1 MNKATYSGSFL
12 LGACLALT
20 LLPAAA
26 QGPAYSV
33 TERGAFYRVR
43 QATLSATNKV
53 TGEVVQ
59 QVQSYTELGDG
70 LNYLTNGQWAEAQD
84 LIELTPSGAAAVHGQ
99 MTASFSRD
107 ITRAGA
113 ITLTTP
119 SGLVFQSHP
128 LGLYYADAVSGKV
141 ARLGSVQ
148 SSAGVLY
155 RPNVLVFTNV
165 LAGLNADLM
174 LVWAKGGF
182 QQSLVLNQAPPA
194 PESFGFSNATCR
206 VQFWSAMDAC
216 PAPLEQRPVRLRSG
230 LIDNLLI
237 FPDCWFPVGSASA
250 LMGSPLPAP
259 GQAAQVPLSSP
270 SGTDAIDTAKSLVSI
285 AGQQVLIREV
295 NYTNLLPAFNGLSQ
309 AAPPVSPRTV
319 EPAARSQLL
328 PSPGRAKPQDLPI
341 QAASTPYLVR
351 GVVLNGPQLSGST
364 NSYTFISG
372 ATYCISNSFTV
383 GPGAATFQPN
393 ACLKFASGA
402 WLLVSGP
409 VSFPASGSNVVF
421 TSVNDDAYGAV
432 IINSTAMPD
441 YAASRALWMYY
452 QTNTSTIQNA
462 LFRWAQI
469 GLEYNENGGV
479 QNRPAL
485 RSAFFQDSLIGVYAY
500 VPGDT
505 LYLSGVSECNVVTP
519 ISSCLDCGSVSGSM
533 TTNCVVSVALVND
546 PAQDS
551 GDTDATH
558 DINKNSE
565 SECTFILAH
574 GSSTIVA
581 AFSDTHLDEY
591 GYGQNAT
598 NFPGIAAP
606 RSTWWARSTDGG
618 ASFADANPLPP
629 NPQTN
634 AWTGDAP
641 NPAMAYDPGYPTG
654 PNGTVYLLANCSREP
669 ATWMGFRLWTSANL
683 GRTFSLLNTNVPGG
697 AWGISNVDRPMIK
710 ANTSTHD
717 LYAAGLGTSGTNTGA
732 FAAHS
737 GNGGAN
743 WNLYQFFDVH
753 ATWCDIVIT
762 PGGAVYVTW
771 VAYTND
777 ATFTYFTNRLRYAWL
792 VPGSNS
798 WSGPEDF
805 GITLNSQLQWG
816 YRHALRFNGDT
827 NTDYFLTPPFPRA
840 AFANG
845 HLYLVYSDLPYVGST
860 IDQGDIF
867 LAEAAPNA
875 DGSLNLTG
883 LLTVNNDHT
892 QTDQWDPAIAAKPGG
907 TELFIGY
914 YSRQNDPASNSLI
927 TAYGALGNVAN
938 GLTKATFVCFPI
950 STNSFPPLFNGT
962 NAPASMQFDP
972 VYPPS
977 VGVCF
982 DQYARAVCLPG
993 AGRPACP
1000 TNSRYLVY
1008 NSNWFQDDNTWA
1020 DADTNYF
1027 YYAWCD
1033 RSRTWTNSMTL
1044 TNTIYGQPRPDADV
1058 KIAKI
1063 RQ

>member
-1 MNKATYSGSFL
+1 MNQATHPCSLL

-26 QGPAYSV
+26 QGPVYSV

-43 QATLSATNKV
+43 QAILSATNNV

-70 LNYLTNGQWAEAQD
+70 LNYLTNGEWAEAQD
-84 LIELTPSGAAAVHGQ
+84 LIELTPGGAAAVHGQ

-155 RPNVLVFTNV
+155 PPNVLVFTNV
-165 LAGLNADLM
+165 LAGLSADLV

-182 QQSLVLNQAPPA
+182 QQGLVLNQAPPA

-216 PAPLEQRPVRLRSG
+216 PRPLEQRPVLLRSG
-230 LIDNLLI
+230 LIDSLLI
-237 FPDCWFPVGSASA
+237 FPDCWFPAGSASA

-259 GQAAQVPLSSP
+259 GQAADVRLSSP
-270 SGTDAIDTAKSLVSI
+270 SATDAIATAKSLVSI
-285 AGQQVLIREV
+285 AGQRVLIREV
-295 NYTNLLPAFNGLSQ
+295 NYTNLLPAFNGLSR
-309 AAPPVSPRTV
+309 AAPPVRPRTV
-319 EPAARSQLL
+319 EPAARGQLL

-364 NSYTFISG
+364 NSYTFIGG

-393 ACLKFASGA
+393 ACLKFAPGA

-432 IINSTAMPD
+432 ITDSTAMPD

-452 QTNTSTIQNA
+452 QTNATTIQNA

-469 GLEYNENGGV
+469 GLEYNENGSV

-485 RSAFFQDSLIGVYAY
+485 SASFFQDSLIGIYPY
-500 VPGDT
+500 LPNDT
-505 LYLSGVSECNVVTP
+505 LYLSRVSECNVVTP
-519 ISSCLDCGSVSGSM
+519 ISSCVYCGSISGSM
-533 TTNCVVSVALVND
+533 TTNCVASVALVNN

-551 GDTDATH
+551 GDTDPTH
-558 DINKNSE
+558 DVNKNSE
-565 SECTFILAH
+565 SECAFILANN
-574 GSSTIVA
+574 SSTIVA

-618 ASFADANPLPP
+618 ASFANATPLPP

-634 AWTGDAP
+634 SWTGDAP

-654 PNGTVYLLANCSREP
+654 ANGTVYLLANCSREP
-669 ATWMGFRLWTSANL
+669 ATWMGFRLWTSANA

-697 AWGISNVDRPMIK
+697 AWGISNVDRPMVK
-710 ANTSTHD
+710 VNTSTHD
-717 LYAAGLGTSGTNTGA
+717 LYVAGRAATGDTGVI

-737 GNGGAN
+737 PTGGTNWDRCQIFDANGQ
-743 WNLYQFFDVH
+743 WS
-753 ATWCDIVIT
+753 DIAIT
-762 PGGAVYVTW
+762 PGGVVYVTW
-771 VAYTND
+771 VTLTRGTNGSY
-777 ATFTYFTNRLRYAWL
+777 ANSIRYAWL
-792 VPGSNS
+792 VPGSAR
-798 WSGPEDF
+798 WSGPADF
-805 GITLNSQLQWG
+805 GITLNSVLYGG
-816 YRHALRFNGDT
+816 YRQALRFNGDT
-827 NTDYFLTPPFPRA
+827 NTDWFETLPFPRA

-845 HLYLVYSDLPYVGST
+845 HLYLVYSDLPYVRLDDRPGRHFPGRGGPQRRRLTQPDRADHGQQRPHADRPMGPRHSGEAW
-860 IDQGDIF
+860 GD
-867 LAEAAPNA
+867 
-875 DGSLNLTG
+875 
-883 LLTVNNDHT
+883 
-892 QTDQWDPAIAAKPGG
+892 
-907 TELFIGY
+907 
-914 YSRQNDPASNSLI
+914 
-927 TAYGALGNVAN
+927 
-938 GLTKATFVCFPI
+938 
-950 STNSFPPLFNGT
+950 
-962 NAPASMQFDP
+962 
-972 VYPPS
+972 
-977 VGVCF
+977 
-982 DQYARAVCLPG
+982 RAVYRLLQPPERPG
-993 AGRPACP
+993 RQ
-1000 TNSRYLVY
+1000 L
-1008 NSNWFQDDNTWA
+1008 A
-1020 DADTNYF
+1020 DHGLRRD
-1027 YYAWCD
+1027 
-1033 RSRTWTNSMTL
+1033 
-1044 TNTIYGQPRPDADV
+1044 GQ
-1058 KIAKI
+1058 
-1063 RQ
+1063 